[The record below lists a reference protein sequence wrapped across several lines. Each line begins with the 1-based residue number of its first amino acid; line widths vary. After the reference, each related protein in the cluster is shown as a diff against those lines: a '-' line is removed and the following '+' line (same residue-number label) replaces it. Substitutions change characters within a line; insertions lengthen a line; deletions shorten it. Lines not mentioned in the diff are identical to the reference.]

1 MKKIILI
8 GPVYP
13 YRGGIAHY
21 TGLMYRELSKKYDV
35 EMLSYKMQYPK
46 FLFKKEQRDYKNDSF
61 KIDGTNF
68 LINTANPLNIIK
80 TAKYIRKKKPDL
92 VLIQWWHPYFA
103 PCYWLLA
110 KFMGKQNLTYVCHN
124 VFPHERFL
132 LDKILTRL
140 VLKSGKHFILH
151 AGQEEAELKQ
161 IVQNPDCQVTPHP
174 SYNAFCFEHMT
185 KEKARETLGLSP
197 NKKVLLFFGFVRP
210 YKGLKYLVHAMP
222 QIRERLGDV
231 TLLIVGEFSGAE
243 DKKCYIDQ
251 IKELNLTLG
260 TSVIIKDGYTPD
272 REVEKY
278 FAACDM
284 VVLPYESA
292 TQSGIVQ
299 IAYGFRK
306 PVIVTDVGGLP
317 DVVSHNRTGY
327 VVPPQDKT
335 ALAAAVIKYF
345 AENKEKEF
353 SKNIAD
359 EAYRFSWERMGEVV
373 ERWI

>member
-80 TAKYIRKKKPDL
+80 TAKYIRKKKPDM

-222 QIRERLGDV
+222 EIRERLGDV
-231 TLLIVGEFSGAE
+231 GWIFDIKLSLNH
-243 DKKCYIDQ
+243 KK
-251 IKELNLTLG
+251 
-260 TSVIIKDGYTPD
+260 
-272 REVEKY
+272 
-278 FAACDM
+278 
-284 VVLPYESA
+284 
-292 TQSGIVQ
+292 
-299 IAYGFRK
+299 
-306 PVIVTDVGGLP
+306 
-317 DVVSHNRTGY
+317 
-327 VVPPQDKT
+327 
-335 ALAAAVIKYF
+335 
-345 AENKEKEF
+345 
-353 SKNIAD
+353 
-359 EAYRFSWERMGEVV
+359 EAN
-373 ERWI
+373 

>member
-1 MKKIILI
+1 
-8 GPVYP
+8 
-13 YRGGIAHY
+13 
-21 TGLMYRELSKKYDV
+21 MYRELSKKYDV

-80 TAKYIRKKKPDL
+80 TAKYIRKKKPDM

-140 VLKSGKHFILH
+140 VLKNGKHFILH

-222 QIRERLGDV
+222 EIRERLGDV